1 MLCCARGDYVEHLYK
16 KLYYKLFAILADAV
30 ELLEAGK
37 VSEAKDLLNK
47 TQREAEEFYI
57 ESDNAET

>member
-1 MLCCARGDYVEHLYK
+1 MLCYARGDYVEHLYK
-16 KLYYKLFAILADAV
+16 KLYYKLFGILADAV

-37 VSEAKDLLNK
+37 VSQAKDLLIK

>member
-1 MLCCARGDYVEHLYK
+1 MEHLYK

>member
-16 KLYYKLFAILADAV
+16 KLYFKLFAILADAV

-37 VSEAKDLLNK
+37 VSQAKDLLIK

-57 ESDNAET
+57 DSEEA

>member
-1 MLCCARGDYVEHLYK
+1 MEHLYK
-16 KLYYKLFAILADAV
+16 KLYFKLFGILADAV

-37 VSEAKDLLNK
+37 ASEAKDLLIK

-57 ESDNAET
+57 DSEDAES

>member
-1 MLCCARGDYVEHLYK
+1 MEHLYK
-16 KLYYKLFAILADAV
+16 KLYFKLFAILADAV

-37 VSEAKDLLNK
+37 VSEAKDLLIK

-57 ESDNAET
+57 DSEEA